1 MFRTFRVVVVALCS
15 TTVLASA
22 ATAVALVRSTSPWID
37 RIARAWARSILWAA
51 GVTVSIENE
60 ERFRTTDHCVIV
72 ANHYSYFDIPVL
84 LASIPHPLRIFAK
97 ASLFKI
103 PIFGWSIRAAGFI
116 PIDRKNRRTAL
127 QSFDLATERIRKG
140 NSILVF
146 PEEGRTRHRELRPF
160 QRGAFL
166 LALRSELPIL
176 PIVIQGTRN
185 VMKVGQRRITPGP
198 VKVTVLEPID
208 THGMRVRDNERVA
221 AETRQKIRVV
231 LFGDEAATDEVPD
244 EEN

>member
-1 MFRTFRVVVVALCS
+1 MFRTFRVVVLALFS
-15 TTVLASA
+15 TMVFAPA
-22 ATAVALVRSTSPWID
+22 ATVVALVRSTSLWID

-51 GVTVSIENE
+51 GVTISVENE
-60 ERFRTTDHCVIV
+60 ERLRTTDHCVIV

-84 LASIPHPLRIFAK
+84 LASVHHQLRIFAK

-127 QSFDLATERIRKG
+127 QSFDLATDRIRKG

-176 PIVIQGTRN
+176 PIVIRGTRD
-185 VMKVGQRRITPGP
+185 VMKAGAKRIKPGH
-198 VKVTVLEPID
+198 VTVTVLEPID
-208 THGMRVRDNERVA
+208 THGMSVKDNERVA

-231 LFGDEAATDEVPD
+231 LFGDEAVAETVPD
-244 EEN
+244 EA